1 MRIITPALIVAA
13 VAMSAVASATTQLKF
28 TSMQLANANSASI
41 QVMPKSPVNVKVGAL
56 LFTNGSA
63 TLKTYCADATSFL
76 DHSFHGYSS
85 VTLSQNGSSNQSKA
99 ARIIAKYFDVADTKD
114 KQAGLQLAIWS
125 ALYNGGTAFSAVGPT
140 FKVSNINNSS
150 LNYAAQYFGAANQG
164 ASLNKVVTF
173 YQTSAQGGQSQM
185 TVTTVPEPM
194 SMAALGLGLVGLV
207 RRRRNAR

>member
-1 MRIITPALIVAA
+1 MRIITPALVVAA
-13 VAMSAVASATTQLKF
+13 VALGAAANATTQLKF
-28 TSMQLANANSASI
+28 TGMQLANANSATI
-41 QVMPKSPVNVKVGAL
+41 KVMPKAPVNVKVGAL

-85 VTLSQNGSSNQSKA
+85 LTLSQNGNTNQAKA
-99 ARIIAKYFDVADTKD
+99 ARIIAKYFDTATSKD
-114 KQAGLQLAIWS
+114 QQAGLQLAIWS

-140 FKVSNINNSS
+140 FKAWNVNSSS

-173 YQTSAQGGQSQM
+173 YQTSAQGGQSQL
-185 TVTTVPEPM
+185 TVSTVPEPM